1 MTKKWGSDYKVGD
14 VKGYESL
21 AQVLQLAYFRAAKT
35 KGLERHS
42 DGQPF
47 SQQDIC
53 QELRIFH
60 SVTAALFQA
69 RKKIK
74 ESIRLVRQEMI
85 NELLDA
91 IVYLSAAVIVLL
103 EKGEKED

>member
-1 MTKKWGSDYKVGD
+1 MTKKTAVIHIGA

-21 AQVLQLAYFRAAKT
+21 ERILQMAYNRAAKT

-47 SQQDIC
+47 DQQDIC

-69 RKKIK
+69 RKKVK
-74 ESIRLVRQEMI
+74 ESVRLAKQEMI

-91 IVYLSAAVIVLL
+91 IVYLCAAVIVLL
-103 EKGEKED
+103 EKEGE